1 MRTARNAASFRLA
14 SRDLSA
20 LRECVRR
27 GGRLRPCMRILSS
40 LALVLSLAGCERGIA
55 DALTPDFHGT
65 WDVTYDDAI
74 AVEVALDPEAP
85 LEGEV
90 SEEGGQLAFGD
101 AGVALQLDIDCSRP
115 ELVCPAEVWPR
126 ELTLSRAP
134 GRLDDDG
141 MQLSEV
147 LRGKGNG
154 RCLTRPGSI
163 VTGEV
168 VTTSSPSDVRPQ
180 AVALTSGRVR
190 IVVDAACVAPHAGLP
205 SGTELA
211 LSTGFTAAKR

>member
-1 MRTARNAASFRLA
+1 MKRFL
-14 SRDLSA
+14 L
-20 LRECVRR
+20 L
-27 GGRLRPCMRILSS
+27 G
-40 LALVLSLAGCERGIA
+40 LALWTAGCERGIA
-55 DALTPDFHGT
+55 DALAPDFRGT

-74 AVEVALDPEAP
+74 AVEVALDPESP

-90 SEEGGQLAFGD
+90 SEEGGQLALGD
-101 AGVALQLDIDCSRP
+101 GGVLLELDIDCSRP

-126 ELTLSRAP
+126 ELTLSGPP

-147 LRGKGNG
+147 LRGKGSG
-154 RCLTRPGSI
+154 RCMTRPGSI

-168 VTTSSPSDVRPQ
+168 VTTSSPSDVRTQ
-180 AVALTSGRVR
+180 AVAVTSGRMR
-190 IVVDAACVAPHAGLP
+190 IVVDASCIAPHAGLP